1 MGIWISRTEI
11 VPTRGSFTLC
21 CRCISLNYI
30 IVTACVI
37 ASYLYCPV
45 YYVTIPGGQSYL
57 IFSEAVIELAAE
69 EDKIFFFKYGGRR
82 MVFAVK

>member
-69 EDKIFFFKYGGRR
+69 EDKIFFF
-82 MVFAVK
+82 